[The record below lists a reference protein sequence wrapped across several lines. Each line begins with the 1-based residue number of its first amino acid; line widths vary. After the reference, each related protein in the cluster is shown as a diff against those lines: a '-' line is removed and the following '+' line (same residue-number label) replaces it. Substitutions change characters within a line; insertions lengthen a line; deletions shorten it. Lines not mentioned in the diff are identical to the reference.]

1 MLIISRKPGESF
13 LIGED
18 IEVVILGMDGKVRI
32 GINAPESVPILRHEI
47 AETKKENL
55 QASRT
60 VPDSQLRNIKELIN
74 INSRSKQI

>member
-32 GINAPESVPILRHEI
+32 GIDAPENVPILRKEI
-47 AETKKENL
+47 AETRKENL
-55 QASRT
+55 QASRA
-60 VPDSQLRNIKELIN
+60 VPDGQLKDIKKLIDKN
-74 INSRSKQI
+74 SKQM